1 MKKFI
6 QVIAFAAVLF
16 GQYSWVDAQPLPQRP
31 DPPKL
36 VNDLA
41 GMLSSQEVQD
51 LETRLVAY
59 DDTTGTQFMIITIP
73 SLGGWEIST
82 FAFAIGDAWGVGQEK
97 KDNGLVIVI
106 AKEDRKVFIATG
118 RGLEGP
124 LPDVLCKRI
133 VDRIMVPEF
142 REGRFYEGLLKGIE
156 AATLAIGGEFI
167 ADDHTSEMPGWVVL
181 FIIGFIILVII
192 LVILAAIRHG
202 GDGGTIHRGGWGGP
216 VIYHNTGRSSWGS
229 GGGFGGGGFGG
240 GGFGGFGGGSFG
252 GGGAGGSW

>member
-1 MKKFI
+1 MKKFV
-6 QVIAFAAVLF
+6 QVIIIAAVLF
-16 GQYSWVDAQPLPQRP
+16 GLHSWAGAQPLPQRP
-31 DPPKL
+31 DPPRL

-59 DDTTGTQFMIITIP
+59 DDTTGTQIMIITIP

-82 FAFAIGDAWGVGQEK
+82 FAFGIGDAWGVGQEK

-106 AKEDRKVFIATG
+106 TKEDRKVFMATG

-156 AATLAIGGEFI
+156 AATLAIGGEFV
-167 ADDHTSEMPGWVVL
+167 ADNPTSEMPGWVIL
-181 FIIGFIILVII
+181 IIIAFIILIILVIM
-192 LVILAAIRHG
+192 AAIRHG

-229 GGGFGGGGFGG
+229 GGGFGSGGFGG